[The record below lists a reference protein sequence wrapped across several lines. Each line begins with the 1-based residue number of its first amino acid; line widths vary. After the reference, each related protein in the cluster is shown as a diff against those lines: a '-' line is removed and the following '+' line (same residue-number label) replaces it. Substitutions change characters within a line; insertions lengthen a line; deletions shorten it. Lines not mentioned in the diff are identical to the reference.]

1 MLHLQP
7 LHATGILAVVLLAS
21 ATLPGCGSD
30 QVGKMPTGPV
40 APTQP
45 PSLFEQATQ
54 GFTTCDLGDLFVD
67 EYTNTTSNPY
77 LLTIEDRR
85 CDVSE
90 TLVTYCIDEQFHG
103 LDVTRLAVPSTT
115 LPVFALYF
123 DADLEEG
130 RSTLMARLGKD
141 FRESTN
147 SRLGVEPELVQDPAD
162 DSASILICTK
172 PD

>member
-7 LHATGILAVVLLAS
+7 RHANGILAAVLLLS
-21 ATLPGCGSD
+21 AALPGCSRD
-30 QVGKMPTGPV
+30 QVDKRPAVPV
-40 APTQP
+40 APTTL

-54 GFTTCDLGDLFVD
+54 GFTTCDLDDLFID
-67 EYTNTTSNPY
+67 EYTQTTSNPY
-77 LLTIEDRR
+77 LRTIEDRH

-103 LDVTRLAVPSTT
+103 LEVTRLAVPRTS

-130 RSTLMARLGKD
+130 RSMLMARFGKD
-141 FRESTN
+141 FRESMN
-147 SRLGVEPELVQDPAD
+147 SRLGVEPELARDPAD
-162 DSASILICTK
+162 ASASVLICTK